1 GGLVLYI
8 GTERGMMTLESA
20 TGRDDATPSWR
31 FFFDPNP
38 SDIPN
43 KIDDLRTLNLGAS
56 GNPAEVQALKLDGPN
71 AQNPTVL
78 WIGTPSG
85 LHQLDLQLNDM
96 SFGGLLEHP
105 GNDADELAKSNNI
118 HSVYPTGDEIL
129 VGSSAGLWVLAGN
142 YVDYYGV
149 QSNSELPGEIASIAT
164 IERDNATYV
173 LGAAS
178 PGRFAN
184 LELMDPGANDS
195 DSDGMPDGWE
205 LSYGLDPTD
214 PWDALLDG
222 DVDGLRLDGGDVM
235 DRWWTN
241 LEEYRYVARTEEG
254 YNSTLPNQSDSDMD
268 GLLDGSEF
276 FGYFLGETNFDCYY
290 NPQLVYI
297 CDEALG
303 QQARTTYTSLN
314 SVDVGTDPT
323 VMDTDGDGMP
333 DGWEIEHRRWVGTSF
348 NGGNNWSLDPT
359 RADDAAWDADQ
370 DGLANLCEYQWS
382 LVREAGLN
390 GDLFEDFGETAES
403 VATWSIPDPNLIDSD
418 GDTLPDGWEADGQ
431 CTWSPLRVGVNPL
444 NGSDLF
450 ENPDGD
456 GYDVN
461 KDGVLSQNEMFVNYL
476 EYHIR
481 SGLFL
486 NNQTFDGTELPNGFV
501 TDLFDNVSDF
511 GTPEADFA
519 SRASGAILA
528 GQIPV
533 EKGSTDPFSADSDD
547 DGMPDGWEIYH
558 SRWSLF
564 EVDWTLNPVNSGDG
578 LGDPDFD
585 GMSNWEEYNSIN
597 SVLSETDNTISS
609 PQFYLTDAVGSLVT
623 SPWIGAESAL
633 SFGHFVSQEQFN
645 RSGGTGN
652 PNNPDTDGDGLLDG
666 VEVIFTSWNDSDEVW
681 TLNPLVPNDG
691 NYDSDSDGIMDITEL
706 NLTSNLPING
716 ESFPSGAPT
725 FGEESRDISNLA
737 FQNRIYRILFSKEG
751 RAELAMEQYWDW
763 REGSPARPMLQSIF
777 GITDPKSPDTDRD
790 GMSDGYEYWF
800 TEWDLEE
807 NIWTMNPLT
816 DTDVE
821 KDSDDDS
828 FDCDG
833 DGEISDS
840 ESFDNLAE
848 YDSRTYGKRLE
859 VGNFPNSSSIISYGE
874 DTVIA
879 FVEEE
884 GMDVQSAWDEI
895 YTIFSTKSL
904 SSSDKV
910 GLINQHDYDNFNKS
924 LIGISDPTDSDSDRD
939 GMPDGWEYCYS
950 IYSEIL
956 PVNSMRWSLNPLN
969 PLDVN
974 YDPDADGWLDRQVL
988 DSPAIQGV
996 WEDREFF
1003 PYPQDQQFGNE
1014 AQSLYFTNLMEFH
1027 NGTGPLDP
1035 DSDSDSIIMTPVFH
1049 DGVIVDYIQ
1058 DMSLS
1063 DGREIF
1069 KFGTN
1074 PLDNDTDGDMMPD
1087 FYEYY
1092 RGWNETNDNWTSLMH
1107 ISVIWHQVTSVVW
1120 KPVQV
1125 SNGVISRP
1133 ALDWAWFTHDP
1144 TDPTDAGQ
1152 DADNDGSW
1160 DCSGGSCVYQP
1171 FNNFQEYYGVVNA
1184 SMSSPSLIRDSS
1196 ILDCAGNQVSE
1207 WWQLRESLLG
1217 TCSGSSAIST
1227 NYFRM
1232 NKINDNDML
1241 YALVIQDNDL

>member
-1 GGLVLYI
+1 MVTMNGLNSSSPDAAEDTDRDGLNNTEEYCWPYPDNCNDPGFSRGLTGELDENSERMYLDPRRSDTDGDGRPDGFEGWMCARAGGFDEISQRYFCPYFDPLNASDASEDPDGDGFDVNRDGFLSVAEQYTSPEEYQHGMPSNFTTELDGLWCYATLPQGSILTQWTFIYTGANASFQNLLSACTTNVTGVVGEDLWLGTDPLLDDSDRYSWDGFAVRPLYPSFGDGMPDGWEVHFGLDPLNRTNALLDNDGDGWDVNRDGIVSADVSRTDSALALGEALSNLEEYYIHNDEGNTVRSGLKEVQIGVNDSSFKEYPLTFNAIPGHLSVMHHDVRSILVKDSTAYYLTRYGISSMVFETQTTQDQWFPQGIIGYEAIFVESDTGPHSIAIATSHGVHIAALQVDGFVEPIESWSSSESIEVFAIHQLAIEGSSQHLFALGADGEGMVLEVSAGGQLTQTFDLGVNFKSALAEDGVVVTELEHGTVPGGGLVLYI

-78 WIGTPSG
+78 WIGAPSG
-85 LHQLDLQLNDM
+85 LHRLDLQLNDM

-118 HSVYPTGDEIL
+118 HSIYPTGDEIL
-129 VGSSAGLWVLAGN
+129 IGSSAGLWVLAGN

-164 IERDNATYV
+164 IERDDAIYV

-184 LELMDPGANDS
+184 LELMDDGANDS

-486 NNQTFDGTELPNGFV
+486 NNQTFDGMELPNGFV

-547 DGMPDGWEIYH
+547 DGMPDGWEIWFA
-558 SRWSLF
+558 RWNVI
-564 EVDWTLNPVNSGDG
+564 EDEWTLNPLQPSDRW
-578 LGDPDFD
+578 LDADDD
-585 GMSNWEEYNSIN
+585 GMTNWEEYNLIDSEF
-597 SVLSETDNTISS
+597 SETNSNRSS
-609 PQFYLTDAVGSLVT
+609 PQWFVTTLGSAYAFQQWPSSST
-623 SPWIGAESAL
+623 TF
-633 SFGHFVSQEQFN
+633 SFG
-645 RSGGTGN
+645 
-652 PNNPDTDGDGLLDG
+652 
-666 VEVIFTSWNDSDEVW
+666 
-681 TLNPLVPNDG
+681 
-691 NYDSDSDGIMDITEL
+691 
-706 NLTSNLPING
+706 
-716 ESFPSGAPT
+716 
-725 FGEESRDISNLA
+725 
-737 FQNRIYRILFSKEG
+737 
-751 RAELAMEQYWDW
+751 
-763 REGSPARPMLQSIF
+763 
-777 GITDPKSPDTDRD
+777 
-790 GMSDGYEYWF
+790 
-800 TEWDLEE
+800 
-807 NIWTMNPLT
+807 
-816 DTDVE
+816 
-821 KDSDDDS
+821 
-828 FDCDG
+828 
-833 DGEISDS
+833 
-840 ESFDNLAE
+840 
-848 YDSRTYGKRLE
+848 TY
-859 VGNFPNSSSIISYGE
+859 
-874 DTVIA
+874 
-879 FVEEE
+879 
-884 GMDVQSAWDEI
+884 
-895 YTIFSTKSL
+895 
-904 SSSDKV
+904 
-910 GLINQHDYDNFNKS
+910 
-924 LIGISDPTDSDSDRD
+924 
-939 GMPDGWEYCYS
+939 
-950 IYSEIL
+950 
-956 PVNSMRWSLNPLN
+956 
-969 PLDVN
+969 
-974 YDPDADGWLDRQVL
+974 
-988 DSPAIQGV
+988 
-996 WEDREFF
+996 
-1003 PYPQDQQFGNE
+1003 
-1014 AQSLYFTNLMEFH
+1014 
-1027 NGTGPLDP
+1027 
-1035 DSDSDSIIMTPVFH
+1035 MTP
-1049 DGVIVDYIQ
+1049 
-1058 DMSLS
+1058 
-1063 DGREIF
+1063 E
-1069 KFGTN
+1069 
-1074 PLDNDTDGDMMPD
+1074 
-1087 FYEYY
+1087 
-1092 RGWNETNDNWTSLMH
+1092 
-1107 ISVIWHQVTSVVW
+1107 
-1120 KPVQV
+1120 
-1125 SNGVISRP
+1125 
-1133 ALDWAWFTHDP
+1133 
-1144 TDPTDAGQ
+1144 
-1152 DADNDGSW
+1152 
-1160 DCSGGSCVYQP
+1160 
-1171 FNNFQEYYGVVNA
+1171 
-1184 SMSSPSLIRDSS
+1184 
-1196 ILDCAGNQVSE
+1196 
-1207 WWQLRESLLG
+1207 
-1217 TCSGSSAIST
+1217 
-1227 NYFRM
+1227 
-1232 NKINDNDML
+1232 
-1241 YALVIQDNDL
+1241 

>member
-1 GGLVLYI
+1 MPLLHHGVHIAALQVDGFVEPIESWSSSESIEVFAIHQLAIEGSSQQLIALGADGEGMVLEVSAGGQLTQTFDLGVNFKSALAEDGVVVTELEHGTVPGGGLVLYI

-85 LHQLDLQLNDM
+85 LHRLDLQLNDM

-118 HSVYPTGDEIL
+118 HSIYPTGDEIL
-129 VGSSAGLWVLAGN
+129 IGSSAGLWVLAGN

-333 DGWEIEHRRWVGTSF
+333 DGWKLSIVDGLALPSTEGTT
-348 NGGNNWSLDPT
+348 GHWIQ
-359 RADDAAWDADQ
+359 RAEDAVWDADQ

-486 NNQTFDGTELPNGFV
+486 NNQTFDGMELPNGFV

-547 DGMPDGWEIYH
+547 DGMPDGWEIWFA
-558 SRWSLF
+558 RWNVI
-564 EVDWTLNPVNSGDG
+564 EDEWTLNPLQPSDRW
-578 LGDPDFD
+578 LDADDD
-585 GMSNWEEYNSIN
+585 GMTNWEEYNLIDSEF
-597 SVLSETDNTISS
+597 SETNANRSS
-609 PQFYLTDAVGSLVT
+609 PQWFVTTLGSAYAFQQW
-623 SPWIGAESAL
+623 PSASTTF
-633 SFGHFVSQEQFN
+633 SFGTYMTPEQYN
-645 RSGGTGN
+645 LSGPTGD
-652 PNNPDTDGDGLLDG
+652 PNNVDTDGDG
-666 VEVIFTSWNDSDEVW
+666 I
-681 TLNPLVPNDG
+681 
-691 NYDSDSDGIMDITEL
+691 I
-706 NLTSNLPING
+706 
-716 ESFPSGAPT
+716 
-725 FGEESRDISNLA
+725 
-737 FQNRIYRILFSKEG
+737 
-751 RAELAMEQYWDW
+751 
-763 REGSPARPMLQSIF
+763 
-777 GITDPKSPDTDRD
+777 D
-790 GMSDGYEYWF
+790 GMELLF
-800 TEWDLEE
+800 TAW
-807 NIWTMNPLT
+807 NISAETWT
-816 DTDVE
+816 
-821 KDSDDDS
+821 
-828 FDCDG
+828 
-833 DGEISDS
+833 
-840 ESFDNLAE
+840 
-848 YDSRTYGKRLE
+848 
-859 VGNFPNSSSIISYGE
+859 
-874 DTVIA
+874 
-879 FVEEE
+879 
-884 GMDVQSAWDEI
+884 
-895 YTIFSTKSL
+895 
-904 SSSDKV
+904 
-910 GLINQHDYDNFNKS
+910 
-924 LIGISDPTDSDSDRD
+924 
-939 GMPDGWEYCYS
+939 
-950 IYSEIL
+950 
-956 PVNSMRWSLNPLN
+956 
-969 PLDVN
+969 
-974 YDPDADGWLDRQVL
+974 
-988 DSPAIQGV
+988 
-996 WEDREFF
+996 
-1003 PYPQDQQFGNE
+1003 
-1014 AQSLYFTNLMEFH
+1014 
-1027 NGTGPLDP
+1027 
-1035 DSDSDSIIMTPVFH
+1035 
-1049 DGVIVDYIQ
+1049 
-1058 DMSLS
+1058 
-1063 DGREIF
+1063 
-1069 KFGTN
+1069 
-1074 PLDNDTDGDMMPD
+1074 
-1087 FYEYY
+1087 
-1092 RGWNETNDNWTSLMH
+1092 
-1107 ISVIWHQVTSVVW
+1107 
-1120 KPVQV
+1120 
-1125 SNGVISRP
+1125 
-1133 ALDWAWFTHDP
+1133 
-1144 TDPTDAGQ
+1144 
-1152 DADNDGSW
+1152 
-1160 DCSGGSCVYQP
+1160 
-1171 FNNFQEYYGVVNA
+1171 
-1184 SMSSPSLIRDSS
+1184 
-1196 ILDCAGNQVSE
+1196 
-1207 WWQLRESLLG
+1207 
-1217 TCSGSSAIST
+1217 
-1227 NYFRM
+1227 
-1232 NKINDNDML
+1232 
-1241 YALVIQDNDL
+1241 